1 MQNNRLLFC
10 ALVALALIGCS
21 DDKKVPLKGERISV
35 LQMKDSLAVDEAAA
49 EKPVELAAAR
59 ANTAWPQ
66 AGGNAA
72 HAPIHI
78 ELNGKDIKRVWQASI
93 GEGSEK
99 RRKLITAPIVAYDR
113 VFTADTEG
121 FVSAF
126 SLKDGK
132 KLWRVNVLAD
142 DDDLATVSSGLAF
155 AMGTLFVTDGINRVL
170 ALDPANG
177 QKKWE
182 INTPSAVR
190 GSLTFNSGR
199 LYIVTLDDQTL
210 ALNPTNG
217 ETLWKHQ
224 GVTEGAGLLGAPSPA
239 AQDSAVISA
248 YSSGDIVALR
258 PETGSEA
265 WDDNLTGVAEAQSR
279 AVTKLS
285 GFRGHPVID
294 GDHVIV
300 GNAAT
305 RLVAIH
311 IPSGERVWQKEFGS
325 TQTPWVAGNMI
336 YVVTPQNELVGL
348 FKDTGA
354 VRWVRQLARFE
365 DPDDKED
372 PVFWSGPVLA
382 GDRLWV
388 ASSDKTLL
396 AIDPATGKD
405 VSKTSVP
412 HGIMLPPVVVD
423 NTLLL
428 LTDTG
433 ELQAYR

>member
-1 MQNNRLLFC
+1 MRNSNILFC
-10 ALVALALIGCS
+10 GFLALAVVACS
-21 DDKKVPLKGERISV
+21 GDKKVPLKGERISV
-35 LQMKDSLAVDEAAA
+35 LQMKDSLAVDDAVGSREIA
-49 EKPVELAAAR
+49 LATAR
-59 ANTAWPQ
+59 NNTAWPQ

-72 HAPIHI
+72 HAPVN
-78 ELNGKDIKRVWQASI
+78 LSLASKDLKRVWQTSI

-99 RRKLITAPIVAYDR
+99 RRKLITAPIAAYDR
-113 VFTADTEG
+113 VFAADTEG

-126 SLKDGK
+126 SLNDGK

-155 AMGTLFVTDGINRVL
+155 AMDTLFVTDGINRIL
-170 ALDPANG
+170 ALDPATG
-177 QKKWE
+177 TKKWE
-182 INTPSAVR
+182 RNLQSALR

-199 LYIVTLDDQTL
+199 LYVITLDDQTL
-210 ALNPTNG
+210 ALNPVNG

-239 AQDSAVISA
+239 AQDSVVISA
-248 YSSGDIVALR
+248 YSSGDVVALR

-294 GDHVIV
+294 GDVVIV

-311 IPSGERVWQKEFGS
+311 IPSGERIWQKEFGS
-325 TQTPWVAGNMI
+325 MQTPWVAGNMI
-336 YVVTPQNELVGL
+336 YIVTPQNEVVAL
-348 FKDTGA
+348 FKDSGQ
-354 VRWVRQLARFE
+354 VRWVRQLPRFE
-365 DPDDKED
+365 NPDDKED
-372 PVFWSGPVLA
+372 PIFWNGPVLA
-382 GDRLWV
+382 GDRLWL
-388 ASSDKTLL
+388 SGSDKKML
-396 AIDPATGKD
+396 ALDPLTGKD
-405 VSKTSVP
+405 VAKVEIP
-412 HGIMLPPVVVD
+412 YGVMLSPVVV
-423 NTLLL
+423 NGTLLL
-428 LTDTG
+428 LSDEG